1 MPGESFLS
9 WIPEALLRTEDE
21 ALQCAVNHPNLAD
34 QSDEAVPVEFELLA
48 ERIRM
53 EYARTEYLNQSEDER
68 NQLIYAGHLPDIA
81 ASIRAWLE
89 GQRAISPTALE
100 ELTHCRYLFLMNRIL
115 KLQVPNDLDD
125 FPFPLIAES

>member
-1 MPGESFLS
+1 MSLLS

-21 ALQCAVNHPNLAD
+21 ALQCAVNNPNMAD

-53 EYARTEYLNQSEDER
+53 EHARTEYLNQSEDER

-89 GQRAISPTALE
+89 GQRAIQSDSVGGVDALSVS
-100 ELTHCRYLFLMNRIL
+100 LLMNRI
-115 KLQVPNDLDD
+115 
-125 FPFPLIAES
+125 